1 MSIEV
6 KNMKT
11 LHLAVVCPISGLP
24 QNTEQA
30 RQAVWAEVTGLLQP
44 NLGKFYSS
52 FYPASSAWGVEL
64 NVPYGVL
71 LGRDDPVRFVRI
83 VANATDAQNAAI
95 DFHANAL
102 LAGVDPEQVRE
113 AGGALICP
121 VHLDG
126 TNREL
131 ESHSIWYLGLATG
144 VFLPDCGIY
153 YMAQQSAIARP
164 ELRTAIAANLAGYA
178 VCVVRM
184 EVPV

>member
-11 LHLAVVCPISGLP
+11 LHLAVVCPVSGLP

-52 FYPASSAWGVEL
+52 FYPASSA
-64 NVPYGVL
+64 
-71 LGRDDPVRFVRI
+71 
-83 VANATDAQNAAI
+83 
-95 DFHANAL
+95 
-102 LAGVDPEQVRE
+102 
-113 AGGALICP
+113 
-121 VHLDG
+121 
-126 TNREL
+126 
-131 ESHSIWYLGLATG
+131 
-144 VFLPDCGIY
+144 
-153 YMAQQSAIARP
+153 
-164 ELRTAIAANLAGYA
+164 NLAGYA